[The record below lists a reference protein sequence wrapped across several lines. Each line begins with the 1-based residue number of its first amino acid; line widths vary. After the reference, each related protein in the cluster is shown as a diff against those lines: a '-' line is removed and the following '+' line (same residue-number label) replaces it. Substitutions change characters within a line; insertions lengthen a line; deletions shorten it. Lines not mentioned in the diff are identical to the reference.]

1 MSLLNLLHIFLIKRQ
16 LFKIANV
23 LEMEKNNKIIIYNIH
38 FQMKKIILS
47 ISCLLLLA
55 FGEVSAQNSGLIYD
69 VASED
74 VKIKMNS
81 NKILGVNVLDGID
94 ATHVLKVEGLTTATS
109 EQINAIL
116 EGSTLI
122 SSVDFSIE
130 NALIGIVSN
139 ANLYRQ
145 DIEQMMATSGVT
157 VVQYSVTYALKD

>member
-1 MSLLNLLHIFLIKRQ
+1 
-16 LFKIANV
+16 
-23 LEMEKNNKIIIYNIH
+23 
-38 FQMKKIILS
+38 MKKIILS

-55 FGEVSAQNSGLIYD
+55 FGEASAQNSGLIYD

-94 ATHVLKVEGLTTATS
+94 ATHVLKVEGLTTAAS

-139 ANLYRQ
+139 ANLYRH

>member
-1 MSLLNLLHIFLIKRQ
+1 
-16 LFKIANV
+16 
-23 LEMEKNNKIIIYNIH
+23 
-38 FQMKKIILS
+38 MKKIILS

-94 ATHVLKVEGLTTATS
+94 ATHVLKVEGLTTAAS

-139 ANLYRQ
+139 ANLYRH
-145 DIEQMMATSGVT
+145 DIEQMMVTSGVT
-157 VVQYSVTYALKD
+157 VMQYSVTYALKD